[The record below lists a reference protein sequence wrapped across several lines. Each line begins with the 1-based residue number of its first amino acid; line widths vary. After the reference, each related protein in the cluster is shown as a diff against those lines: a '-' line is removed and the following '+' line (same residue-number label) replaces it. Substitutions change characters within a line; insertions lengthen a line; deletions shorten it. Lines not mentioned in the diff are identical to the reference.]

1 MVRRCNE
8 CPRNLLNR
16 CQRTIAYRAV
26 FGTRL
31 KPI

>member
-1 MVRRCNE
+1 MSASVICL
-8 CPRNLLNR
+8 NLLNR

-26 FGTRL
+26 FRTRL